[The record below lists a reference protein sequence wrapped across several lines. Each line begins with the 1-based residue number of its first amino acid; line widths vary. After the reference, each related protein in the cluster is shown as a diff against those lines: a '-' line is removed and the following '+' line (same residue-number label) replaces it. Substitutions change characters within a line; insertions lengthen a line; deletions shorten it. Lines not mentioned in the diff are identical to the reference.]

1 MPFERA
7 PDAVA
12 LERII
17 DLGIAR
23 IDILGQLALLEHARG
38 GVFEGGLHVVG
49 AEPEAGGDRLRE
61 SLRVIG
67 ERPIGGGLGRNERGV
82 VPNRLAVAPPIE
94 RERPARQR
102 LARIPFALAVVQ
114 KATRRKAPAQP
125 ADQFVGKDALGRA
138 ERGDVPFRRLIVVD
152 GDEGRLA
159 AHGQADVVAREI
171 PVDLFAQRVERR
183 PSFVGEW
190 IGHAR
195 LFRDARDR
203 HVDRE
208 GHFRRLDPTADGG
221 RGAKMRC
228 GGERQMTLG
237 A

>member
-67 ERPIGGGLGRNERGV
+67 ERPIGGGVRG
-82 VPNRLAVAPPIE
+82 PRRGAAGKTACPAPPPKGA
-94 RERPARQR
+94 RPPRAAAPPR
-102 LARIPFALAVVQ
+102 APVPP
-114 KATRRKAPAQP
+114 RR
-125 ADQFVGKDALGRA
+125 
-138 ERGDVPFRRLIVVD
+138 
-152 GDEGRLA
+152 
-159 AHGQADVVAREI
+159 
-171 PVDLFAQRVERR
+171 
-183 PSFVGEW
+183 
-190 IGHAR
+190 
-195 LFRDARDR
+195 
-203 HVDRE
+203 
-208 GHFRRLDPTADGG
+208 
-221 RGAKMRC
+221 
-228 GGERQMTLG
+228 
-237 A
+237 